1 MPATHYHAFLLRVW
15 RIDTPDRPAWRA
27 SLEDP
32 HTRQVARFDS
42 PEALLA
48 FVRALGD
55 ADADGAAPASDS
67 GDRDPPRASDAG
79 SDAG

>member
-1 MPATHYHAFLLRVW
+1 MPATRYRAFLLRVW

-48 FVRALGD
+48 FVRALD
-55 ADADGAAPASDS
+55 NEDGAAPAP
-67 GDRDPPRASDAG
+67 GDGDDDRELPRAPDAG
-79 SDAG
+79 